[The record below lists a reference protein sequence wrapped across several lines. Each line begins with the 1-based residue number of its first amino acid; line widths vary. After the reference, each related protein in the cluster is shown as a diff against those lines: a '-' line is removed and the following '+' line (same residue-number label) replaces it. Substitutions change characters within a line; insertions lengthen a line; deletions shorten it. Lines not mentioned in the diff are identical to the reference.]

1 MQQQKECLNIKT
13 HQSTRFQLENLFS
26 KFKYVRFCYI
36 NFSVSYKNISSSL
49 FNNKLYLSDT
59 LTLTIPDGCYSI
71 SDINNSILNTIQSG
85 FYYKLQKNLQNLSYD
100 IYRYSSFTDWQ
111 TNIGGTRIVISVI
124 DQYSLNYKL
133 QKRPNLL
140 EAFKIRC
147 NLFVIH
153 ENSSTQFK
161 ITNEL
166 IIPIASQTLSRN
178 HFEPQNII
186 FDNKLSISSEIQ
198 IEFLSLDDQPIT
210 FLESDPPQILF
221 IFENN

>member
-13 HQSTRFQLENLFS
+13 HKSTRFQLENVFS
-26 KFKYVRFCYI
+26 KFKYVRFSYI

-49 FNNKLYLSDT
+49 FNNKLYLTDS
-59 LTLTIPDGCYSI
+59 LVLTIPDGCYSI
-71 SDINNSILNTIQSG
+71 YDLNNSILNTIQAG

-100 IYRYSSFTDWQ
+100 IYRYNNFTDWQ
-111 TNIGGTRIVISVI
+111 QNINGTKMIISVI

-147 NLFVIH
+147 NLFDIH
-153 ENSSTQFK
+153 QNAGTQFQ

-198 IEFLSLDDQPIT
+198 IDFLSLDDQPIS
-210 FLESDPPQILF
+210 FLEGDPPNILF
-221 IFENN
+221 IFEND